1 MRKDSENN
9 KTGILLAAF
18 GTSVPGADK
27 VYANIQSKAEL
38 LFPDVDIYW
47 AYTSKV
53 IREKLAAQGQTFNS
67 PVQALALMAEHGFSK
82 VAMQSLLIIP
92 GLEHHDLIM
101 ARSSLEGLP
110 KGIEKIKLAPPLLS
124 ESKDLERFTQ
134 AMLANIP
141 AGREPDEAVIFMG
154 HGSVHPANVFYAGLQ
169 YHFWIHDENIF
180 VGAVEGIPGLED
192 ILPLLE
198 KKKIRKVHLLPLMVV
213 AGDHAV
219 KDMAG
224 RQADSWVSVLKKR
237 RIDAGVIMKGL
248 GSFDNI
254 VEIWMDH
261 LKKIMAV
268 L

>member
-1 MRKDSENN
+1 MRKNSENN

-18 GTSVPGADK
+18 GTSVPGADR
-27 VYANIQSKAEL
+27 VYSHIQSKAEV
-38 LFPDVDIYW
+38 LFPQVDIYW
-47 AYTSKV
+47 AYTSRV
-53 IREKLAAQGQTFNS
+53 IREKLAGQGRIFNS

-110 KGIEKIKLAPPLLS
+110 KGIEKIELAPPLLS
-124 ESKDLERFTQ
+124 GTLDLERFTRS
-134 AMLANIP
+134 MLENIP
-141 AGREPDEAVIFMG
+141 ASRESDEAVIFMG
-154 HGSVHPANVFYAGLQ
+154 HGSIHPANVFYAGLQ

-192 ILPLLE
+192 ILPLLK
-198 KKKIRKVHLLPLMVV
+198 KKKIRKVHLMPLMVV

-224 RQADSWVSVLKKR
+224 RQADSWVSVLKER
-237 RIDAGVIMKGL
+237 GIDTRVIMKGL

-254 VEIWMDH
+254 VDIWMDH
-261 LKKIMAV
+261 LKEVMDI